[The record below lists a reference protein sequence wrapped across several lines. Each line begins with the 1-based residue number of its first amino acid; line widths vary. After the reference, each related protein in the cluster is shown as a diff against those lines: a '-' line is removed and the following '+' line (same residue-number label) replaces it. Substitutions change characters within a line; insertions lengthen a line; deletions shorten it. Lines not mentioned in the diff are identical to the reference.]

1 MPPETASLP
10 KPPIPARPA
19 ASGPAIASVL
29 KDRLRALYLE
39 RVRPHLKGHRDPVL
53 HDADAC
59 RRQFAEWR
67 TVLPSD
73 LHGVLIQLEEACE
86 TRRQIDRQR
95 RLHGLLHGWLLLHI
109 PISIALFVLLA
120 VHVVTALRVIPF

>member
-1 MPPETASLP
+1 MPPETASP
-10 KPPIPARPA
+10 PRPPIPARPS
-19 ASGPAIASVL
+19 ASGPALPSVL
-29 KDRLRALYLE
+29 KDRLRTLYLE
-39 RVRPHLKGHRDPVL
+39 RVRPHLDGRRDVVL

-73 LHGVLIQLEEACE
+73 LHGVLTQLEASCE

-95 RLHGLLHGWLLLHI
+95 WLHGLLHGWLLLHI
-109 PISIALFVLLA
+109 PFSLALFVLLI
-120 VHVVTALRVIPF
+120 VHIVTALRVIPF